1 MSIPATKT
9 KTPQKKQKNNN
20 LLKSKGIL
28 NTNISAE
35 GGPIFTFSLPEGAV
49 RPLAPVSYASVC
61 CVQLVKKKKKTEA
74 DRLKHD
80 FSTVA
85 TLCMMTSEPS

>member
-61 CVQLVKKKKKTEA
+61 CVQLVKK
-74 DRLKHD
+74 LKRID
-80 FSTVA
+80 
-85 TLCMMTSEPS
+85 